1 MLGYKEDNGICAQMK
16 KKERKKKSTELNR
29 KYLPRKQKNKLRK
42 NLEKL
47 YFWKKRKLFS
57 FELMLEAKSQKP
69 NHQCQAIIN
78 LLWYKCNK
86 SFKTSHQLYLR
97 CFLREKSL
105 GIKDRCCFKCIFYL
119 KVLVTSA
126 FGQKSEF
133 QNTT

>member
-1 MLGYKEDNGICAQMK
+1 MK

-29 KYLPRKQKNKLRK
+29 KYSRRKQKNKLRK

-97 CFLREKSL
+97 CFLREKKFGDKRQML
-105 GIKDRCCFKCIFYL
+105 LNAFFTL
-119 KVLVTSA
+119 K
-126 FGQKSEF
+126 F
-133 QNTT
+133 Q